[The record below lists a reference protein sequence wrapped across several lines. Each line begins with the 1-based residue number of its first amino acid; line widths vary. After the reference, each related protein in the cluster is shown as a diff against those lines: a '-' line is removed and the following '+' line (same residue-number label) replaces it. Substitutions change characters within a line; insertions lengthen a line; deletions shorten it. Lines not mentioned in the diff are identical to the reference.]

1 MNVFKHGMIRHRYI
15 LRSSLFYP
23 TRRTIRPLRLNLQ
36 PLDPGYL
43 SRQSPVTRDIRR
55 HLGSTP
61 MERSSKRV
69 KVTSDLTLETEGR
82 QDQISTPLNSLHRSI
97 SPPLRT
103 RSQGLDQSYSACP
116 ELANDKIETEQ
127 KNVPHSKRPGNFS
140 LRLIPSPVQLTHIR
154 DYPASKGYNNDA
166 VRLRDIL
173 GDPMI
178 RECWQFNYMFDVD
191 FLMSQFDE
199 DVRSLVTVKV
209 VHGSWRKE
217 SPNRMMIDVNTPLF
231 QEYIYFEKTNKSMQE
246 GCSRYPNVEPI
257 VAYMPDPFGTHHS
270 KMMILLR
277 HDDLA
282 Q

>member
-1 MNVFKHGMIRHRYI
+1 MNGFKHGMILHRNI
-15 LRSSLFYP
+15 LRSSLLYP
-23 TRRTIRPLRLNLQ
+23 TRRTIRPLWLNLHL
-36 PLDPGYL
+36 LDPGYL
-43 SRQSPVTRDIRR
+43 SRQSLVTRDIRR

-103 RSQGLDQSYSACP
+103 RSQGPDQSYSACP
-116 ELANDKIETEQ
+116 ELANDKIGTEQ
-127 KNVPHSKRPGNFS
+127 ENVPHSQRPENLS
-140 LRLIPSPVQLTHIR
+140 LRLVPSPVQLTHIR
-154 DYPASKGYNNDA
+154 DYPASKGYNNDV

-217 SPNRMMIDVNTPLF
+217 SPNRMMIDVNTSLF
-231 QEYIYFEKTNKSMQE
+231 QEYIYFKKLINQCRK
-246 GCSRYPNVEPI
+246 G
-257 VAYMPDPFGTHHS
+257 A
-270 KMMILLR
+270 
-277 HDDLA
+277 LA
-282 Q
+282 IPMLSLS